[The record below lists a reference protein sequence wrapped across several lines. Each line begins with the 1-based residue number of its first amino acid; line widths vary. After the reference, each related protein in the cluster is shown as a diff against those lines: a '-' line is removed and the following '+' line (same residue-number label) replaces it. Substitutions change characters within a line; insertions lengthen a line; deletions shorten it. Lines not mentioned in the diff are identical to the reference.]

1 MPPVVRCETRTA
13 FIRLGRLDQAEHV
26 TASAVDV
33 LQRVASP
40 AEPSPETLSLYG
52 AMHLVQAVIS
62 GQESDRSRVHA
73 HLAEAK
79 RIGEQLGSAT
89 TSRPNSVHQRAAAR
103 CRGCHR
109 ARRRRRSARRCP
121 RHRRIGSLIRTPGPA
136 ACRRGPRPW
145 SASAHRRGHQGTARL
160 RMPRPG
166 TFGLTTWPTARSG
179 TSSTSSDGE
188 HRPTWSNSHVEAEQC
203 RSAESPVGGDVLG
216 EPSLITVAAA
226 TPRPHVSHDDP
237 GSRLL
242 SPRRDPR
249 PDRGVHR
256 W

>member
-1 MPPVVRCETRTA
+1 MIAGHFRLAHA

-40 AEPSPETLSLYG
+40 AEPSETLSLYG

-62 GQESDRSRVHA
+62 GQESDRSRAHP

-109 ARRRRRSARRCP
+109 RRRRRRSARRC
-121 RHRRIGSLIRTPGPA
+121 
-136 ACRRGPRPW
+136 RGID
-145 SASAHRRGHQGTARL
+145 ASGLSPERQARL
-160 RMPRPG
+160 LVDVARAQGQRRHTGEATEALLDAGCLAPEHVRSHH
-166 TFGLTTWPTARSG
+166 LTHSTIRDLIDRLGRRAPTDLVELARRSG
-179 TSSTSSDGE
+179 AM
-188 HRPTWSNSHVEAEQC
+188 P
-203 RSAESPVGGDVLG
+203 
-216 EPSLITVAAA
+216 
-226 TPRPHVSHDDP
+226 
-237 GSRLL
+237 
-242 SPRRDPR
+242 
-249 PDRGVHR
+249 
-256 W
+256 

>member
-1 MPPVVRCETRTA
+1 MIAGHFRLAHA

-26 TASAVDV
+26 TASALDV

-40 AEPSPETLSLYG
+40 AEPSETLSLYG

-109 ARRRRRSARRCP
+109 RRGRRRSARRCRGIDASGLSP
-121 RHRRIGSLIRTPGPA
+121 ERQGPA
-136 ACRRGPRPW
+136 AVDVAR
-145 SASAHRRGHQGTARL
+145 AQGQRQHTGEATKAL
-160 RMPRPG
+160 LDAECLAPEHV
-166 TFGLTTWPTARSG
+166 RS
-179 TSSTSSDGE
+179 
-188 HRPTWSNSHVEAEQC
+188 HP
-203 RSAESPVGGDVLG
+203 
-216 EPSLITVAAA
+216 
-226 TPRPHVSHDDP
+226 
-237 GSRLL
+237 
-242 SPRRDPR
+242 
-249 PDRGVHR
+249 
-256 W
+256 